1 MILQPL
7 GARIIVKRR
16 KIDKVGSLF
25 VPKNSQE
32 MKVCIGE
39 VVSVGPSCDIL
50 KTGDMVTF
58 GRYAPMNVDTSE
70 LEYYG
75 LQRPNIIDEEY
86 LLLNEED
93 ALCLIVREEVEKQ

>member
-1 MILQPL
+1 MILAPL

-39 VVSVGPSCDIL
+39 VVAIGPSCDVL
-50 KTGDMVTF
+50 KIGDMLTF
-58 GRYAPMNVDTSE
+58 GRYAPLNVDTTE

-75 LQRPNIIDEEY
+75 LQRPTTTDEEF

-93 ALCLIVREEVEKQ
+93 ALCIIVREDTEKQ

>member
-7 GARIIVKRR
+7 GSRVIVKRR
-16 KIDKVGSLF
+16 RIDKVGSLF

-32 MKVCIGE
+32 MKVCIAE
-39 VVSVGPSCDIL
+39 VVTVGPACEVV
-50 KTGDMVTF
+50 KEGDMITF
-58 GRYAPMNVDTSE
+58 GRYAPMNVDTGE

-75 LQRPNIIDEEY
+75 LNRPNDTDEEY

-93 ALCLIVREEVEKQ
+93 ALCIIVREENEKQ

>member
-1 MILQPL
+1 MILRPL
-7 GARIIVKRR
+7 GSRIIVKRR

-39 VVSVGPSCDIL
+39 VLSVGPNCDIL
-50 KTGDMVTF
+50 KAGDMVTF
-58 GRYAPMNVDTSE
+58 GKYAWANMDMSE

-75 LQRPNIIDEEY
+75 LQRPKLIDEEY
-86 LLLNEED
+86 LILNEED

>member
-7 GARIIVKRR
+7 GTRIIVKRR

-32 MKVCIGE
+32 MKFCIAE
-39 VVSVGPSCDIL
+39 VVDVGPGCDVV
-50 KTGDMVTF
+50 KAGDMITF
-58 GRYAPMNVDTSE
+58 GRYAPMNIDTSE

-75 LQRPNIIDEEY
+75 LQRPNDADEEY

-93 ALCLIVREEVEKQ
+93 ALCIIVREEQEKQ

>member
-16 KIDKVGSLF
+16 KIDKVGSIF

-39 VVSVGPSCDIL
+39 VVAVGPSCDVL
-50 KTGDMVTF
+50 KIGDMLTY
-58 GRYAPMNVDTSE
+58 GRYAPLNVDISE

-75 LQRPNIIDEEY
+75 LKKPVLIDEEY
-86 LLLNEED
+86 LILNEED
-93 ALCLIVREEVEKQ
+93 ALCIIVREDTELQ